1 MYELPL
7 ELAKRIQKVMMQRRN
22 VNWSEQDDDF
32 FKKLFRDTAK
42 DRKLASEKKN
52 YHLDNFS

>member
-1 MYELPL
+1 
-7 ELAKRIQKVMMQRRN
+7 MMQRRN

-42 DRKLASEKKN
+42 DRKLAKVKKKN